1 MKALRLYGPK
11 DMRVDDI
18 PVPEINDNE
27 LLIKIDSCTICGSD
41 FRNISAGGSAHGMDL
56 PRVMGHEIAS
66 TIVKVGES
74 WKDEFEVGEHI
85 VVAAVSPCG
94 KCELC
99 LEGYENQCLDKQA
112 TAYNY
117 DGGFAEY
124 MRVPE
129 RSIRS
134 GNVLKVSSDKL
145 QQVALSE
152 PLSCAIN
159 GQEIAEVK
167 LGDSVLVVG
176 CGPMGLFHIQLAKL
190 NGAKQIIASD
200 FDKNRLE
207 IAKQHGADIVFS
219 PQEEDPAEK
228 IKELT
233 GGLGVNVVIV
243 AVPVPGIVSDALQ
256 WVRRRGRINVF
267 GGMPKQKPE
276 ATLDL
281 NAVHY
286 NEITITGTSDS
297 TARQLRIAADLI
309 TTGRIQ
315 TDFMISKVVD
325 LEEARDILVAGP
337 QPEHIKIVVKPELSS
352 KASREKEDT
361 AYVK

>member
-11 DMRVDDI
+11 DMKVDDI

-41 FRNISAGGSAHGMDL
+41 FRNIAAGGSAHGMDL

-66 TIVKVGES
+66 TIVKVGEN
-74 WKDEFEVGEHI
+74 WKDEYEVGEHI
-85 VVAAVSPCG
+85 IVAAVSPCG

-167 LGDSVLVVG
+167 LGDSVLIVG

-207 IAKQHGADIVFS
+207 IAKQHGADITFS
-219 PQEEDPAEK
+219 PQEEDPTEK
-228 IKELT
+228 IKEVT
-233 GGLGVNVVIV
+233 NGLGVNVVIV
-243 AVPVPGIVSDALQ
+243 AVPVPEIVNDALQ

-267 GGMPKQKPE
+267 GGMPKQRPE

-281 NAVHY
+281 NIIHY

-297 TARQLRIAADLI
+297 TARQLSIAADLI
-309 TTGRIQ
+309 STGRIE

-352 KASREKEDT
+352 EASKNKED
-361 AYVK
+361 AASVK